1 MITPVQETEKAEAV
15 EVSWTSEDLL
25 KGTSDAVIVHRGEK
39 YHLKKTKNDR
49 LILTK

>member
-1 MITPVQETEKAEAV
+1 MTTTSAIEQTSVV
-15 EVSWTSEDLL
+15 WTSDEVL
-25 KGTSDAVIVHRGEK
+25 KGTIDVVITHNGEK

>member
-1 MITPVQETEKAEAV
+1 MTEQATASNQEQV
-15 EVSWTSEDLL
+15 IWTSEEVL
-25 KGTSDAVIVHRGEK
+25 KGTSDVIIEHLGAK